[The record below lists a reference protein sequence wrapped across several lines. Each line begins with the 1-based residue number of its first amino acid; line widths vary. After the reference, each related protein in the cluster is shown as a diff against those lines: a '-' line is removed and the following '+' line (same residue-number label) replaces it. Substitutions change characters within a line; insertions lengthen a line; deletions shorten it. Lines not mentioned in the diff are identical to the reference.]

1 MHSSTTTILQSRHPR
16 FFKRENDNANTLLYR
31 ALLNF
36 HFASRSTKASLRT
49 EKGEEKKKILESLYT
64 TTARPSDADRHPR
77 DAHSLTAP
85 GYKVMFICSF
95 STMSTNFK
103 TRMAC
108 MWGIRQCS
116 IAFLVT
122 ERIHSNLNQTPLKYT
137 IRAFLRFFIFSRSRA
152 GCSART
158 GMKRKGVIMQYPT
171 YWIIFASELPA
182 SPG

>member
-1 MHSSTTTILQSRHPR
+1 MQTLYCTALFSI
-16 FFKRENDNANTLLYR
+16 FTLLPGQPKLPCEQR
-31 ALLNF
+31 KG
-36 HFASRSTKASLRT
+36 RRRKKSL
-49 EKGEEKKKILESLYT
+49 KVCIQPLHG
-64 TTARPSDADRHPR
+64 RPMQTGIHEMLTR
-77 DAHSLTAP
+77 SLTAP
-85 GYKVMFICSF
+85 GYKVMFLCSF

-108 MWGIRQCS
+108 MWGIQQCS

-122 ERIHSNLNQTPLKYT
+122 ARIHSNLNQTPLKYT

-152 GCSART
+152 GCSARK
-158 GMKRKGVIMQYPT
+158 GMKRKGVIVQYPT